1 MEIELKLSTSIE
13 VNLSVFEGD
22 LKKVTEAIKSTIST
36 QFEKIT
42 TSLEDMISEIE
53 VRKDAIL
60 NEFIVYKILILTQKQ
75 PFPKL

>member
-60 NEFIVYKILILTQKQ
+60 NEFIEWDDN
-75 PFPKL
+75 